1 MINYPFARN
10 LEWIH
15 ALVCKLFHL
24 LQIIVLCSIL
34 QHISDL
40 YCILQQPDCFFENES
55 LWNLFRMTNYPCVP
69 SLEVIHKLVTKMYHL
84 LKIISFCR
92 IFSVFCSILQQ
103 PDNFFLSKTYQNQLG
118 ITNFPCVSS
127 LEKMH
132 AFVFKLYHLLHVM
145 LFCSIF
151 AAFYSILRKPDIF
164 LITKPIQ
171 IN

>member
-1 MINYPFARN
+1 M
-10 LEWIH
+10 
-15 ALVCKLFHL
+15 LF
-24 LQIIVLCSIL
+24 CT
-34 QHISDL
+34 ISSVF
-40 YCILQQPDCFFENES
+40 YSILQQPDCFFKNKTH
-55 LWNLFRMTNYPCVP
+55 LNQLRIINYPCLP
-69 SLEVIHKLVTKMYHL
+69 SLEIIHKLVTKIYHL
-84 LKIISFCR
+84 LQIMLFCR

-127 LEKMH
+127 LEVMH

-151 AAFYSILRKPDIF
+151 AAFYGILRKPDYF

-171 IN
+171 INQEQQTTRVYQVWK